1 MFDTQS
7 NKLKLKTGSVTFPDS
22 INKFLN
28 PFDIYN
34 EFSEALIWDD
44 RITYDHKEVIE
55 TKVFKSVGERF
66 VHSILTDTNIK
77 HWLLLTE
84 VDIFLPNKKNIDSC
98 SYDLESTEL
107 SKFTIKISKDK
118 NQGRRY
124 SELTVQAGCFQILST
139 GGIYRNQDTLLGGFL
154 GSSIPSNSTHEYN
167 TCYTLRQPK
176 ESRCFYRLLRDYSKP
191 DASYFAGFRSAIF
204 TDHGFQGAHPL
215 RYYQDEKPGVAN
227 LSVIASKII
236 CNYINKRAGKNDII
250 EYLRL
255 FLKTKVVKEISNE
268 RLKTVAT
275 VADMGRLVKDNTVQ
289 LGNYASTILYKMKI
303 MEEAVGD
310 TLDPIDITIFDL
322 ESTNDKNT
330 KLRDLV
336 NGGLYDSV
344 KKQNGK
350 TGFSLTY

>member
-1 MFDTQS
+1 M
-7 NKLKLKTGSVTFPDS
+7 
-22 INKFLN
+22 
-28 PFDIYN
+28 
-34 EFSEALIWDD
+34 
-44 RITYDHKEVIE
+44 
-55 TKVFKSVGERF
+55 
-66 VHSILTDTNIK
+66 K
-77 HWLLLTE
+77 HWLLLTK
-84 VDIFLPNKKNIDSC
+84 VDIFLPNRKDIDSC

-107 SKFTIKISKDK
+107 SEFSIKISKDK
-118 NQGRRY
+118 NQGRGY
-124 SELTVQAGCFQILST
+124 SELTIQAGCFQILAT
-139 GGIYRNQDTLLGGFL
+139 GGIYGNQDTLLGGFL
-154 GSSIPSNSTHEYN
+154 GSSIPSNSIHEYN
-167 TCYTLRQPK
+167 TCYTLHQPK
-176 ESRCFYRLLRDYSKP
+176 ESRCFYRLLRDYSKLG
-191 DASYFAGFRSAIF
+191 ASYFAEFRSAIF
-204 TDHGFQGAHPL
+204 AGHGFQGAHPL
-215 RYYQDEKPGVAN
+215 RYYQGGKPGVVN

-236 CNYINKRAGKNDII
+236 CNYINKRVGENDIA

-275 VADMGRLVKDNTVQ
+275 VADTECLVKYNAVQ

-303 MEEAVGD
+303 MKEAVGD
-310 TLDPIDITIFDL
+310 TLNPIDITVFDL